1 MKDKT
6 YQRFAISM
14 PPGMAEKI
22 ERVCQSEGR
31 SRSEFFREAVRA
43 YLALRADGRPLP
55 MMVFP
60 KEGEEAVDDPFQ
72 GFAEWASEA
81 DSVYD
86 RLG

>member
-1 MKDKT
+1 
-6 YQRFAISM
+6 
-14 PPGMAEKI
+14 
-22 ERVCQSEGR
+22 
-31 SRSEFFREAVRA
+31 
-43 YLALRADGRPLP
+43 

>member
-43 YLALRADGRPLP
+43 
-55 MMVFP
+55 
-60 KEGEEAVDDPFQ
+60 
-72 GFAEWASEA
+72 
-81 DSVYD
+81 
-86 RLG
+86 